1 VIGLLF
7 FFIGRENAFGQW
19 INFVDRRETYLPL
32 ALLALAGVLGGIDD
46 LFGIF
51 KVGPFRGG
59 MGIKEKIIL
68 YVAIALLVGWWFVT
82 KLGIR
87 FLTIPFWGRI
97 YLGPIWYF
105 LFLVFF
111 ILALSFSANETDGL
125 DGLLGGVAMSI
136 IFVLGIVSFI
146 NGNFNLA
153 ALSASVLGAIL
164 ALLWFNIYPAKVF
177 MGDTGSMAIGIFL
190 AIVFLLEGIPLL
202 ALIMLPVFVVESGSV
217 LLQVF
222 SKKIRKKKL
231 FLSTP
236 IHHHFEAQGE
246 HESSI
251 VFRFWVVNVLGS
263 ILGLMIAILDKYL

>member
-1 VIGLLF
+1 
-7 FFIGRENAFGQW
+7 
-19 INFVDRRETYLPL
+19 
-32 ALLALAGVLGGIDD
+32 
-46 LFGIF
+46 
-51 KVGPFRGG
+51 
-59 MGIKEKIIL
+59 
-68 YVAIALLVGWWFVT
+68 
-82 KLGIR
+82 
-87 FLTIPFWGRI
+87 
-97 YLGPIWYF
+97 
-105 LFLVFF
+105 
-111 ILALSFSANETDGL
+111 
-125 DGLLGGVAMSI
+125 
-136 IFVLGIVSFI
+136 
-146 NGNFNLA
+146 
-153 ALSASVLGAIL
+153 
-164 ALLWFNIYPAKVF
+164 